1 MLDEGMID
9 PEEQTL
15 RDMDALQHDEQM
27 FYRGFLA
34 GYEAG
39 YAKCVNNLEELMKK
53 AQEGLKNGK
62 EKEE

>member
-1 MLDEGMID
+1 MLDEGKID

-15 RDMDALQHDEQM
+15 KDMDALQHDEQM

-39 YAKCVNNLEELMKK
+39 YAKCVTNLEELVKK
-53 AQEGLKNGK
+53 AQKGAKDGE
-62 EKEE
+62 EKKD